1 MYAMKNILSIT
12 IFALLFLGLGALALT
27 AAPSDLGIV
36 TGSAPEVEAAEV
48 AAANK
53 FNLIGM
59 PLDSSASVTPF
70 QASGL
75 ASYMGASVKQVMK
88 WNAASQIWA
97 SYIPGQSPPPLN
109 FGLAV
114 GGAYMVEVDSTSGA
128 VVSFVGDV
136 PAQGS
141 VSNLFVPAPTAVGCN
156 FNTLTIPLDRAD
168 ITTASGLA
176 ADIGGVDQVMNWNA
190 ASQIW
195 TSYIPGQSPPPLNFA
210 TKIGYPYM
218 VCLDNTAPTVWQ

>member
-1 MYAMKNILSIT
+1 MKNILSIT

-27 AAPSDLGIV
+27 AAPGDAGIV
-36 TGSAPEVEAAEV
+36 AGSAPEVEAADV
-48 AAANK
+48 AATNS
-53 FNLIGM
+53 FNFIGM

-75 ASYMGASVKQVMK
+75 ASYMGASVKQVMQ

-97 SYIPGQSPPPLN
+97 SYIPGVSPPPLN
-109 FGLAV
+109 FALAV
-114 GGAYMVEVDSTSGA
+114 GRSYMIEVDSTSGS

-141 VSNLFVPAPTAVGCN
+141 VSNALVPAAAAGCN
-156 FNTLTIPLDRAD
+156 FNTLTIPLDRGD
-168 ITTASGLA
+168 VTTALA
-176 ADIGGVDQVMNWNA
+176 LANDIGGVDQVMQWDAVN
-190 ASQIW
+190 QIW
-195 TSYIPGQSPPPLNFA
+195 SSYIPGVSPPPLNFA

-218 VCLDNTAPTVWQ
+218 VCLDNTGPTTWQ